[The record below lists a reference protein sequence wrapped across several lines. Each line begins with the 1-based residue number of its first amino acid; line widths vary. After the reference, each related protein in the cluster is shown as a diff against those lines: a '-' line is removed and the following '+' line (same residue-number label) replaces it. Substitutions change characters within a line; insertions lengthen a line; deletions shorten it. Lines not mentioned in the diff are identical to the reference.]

1 MPDGSHADPIKQ
13 CSSRYFDCSN
23 GHTYERTCPP
33 TLVFN
38 PEENICDGYDN
49 VFVCTGE
56 RKIVTTTVLPPT
68 LPPRVPEFPCKGDGF
83 YADPQNDCSG
93 IYWVCSKGIDSKMSC
108 TEGLK
113 FNIETGMC
121 DYFDNVFTCSGQRP
135 QPTYPAPVTASKDL
149 PQLPIDCKILPDG
162 DYRDPTMEC
171 SQTYY
176 SCSGHIGTE
185 RQCGDGLFFDPDLLQ
200 CENHDDIPACSG
212 QPRTYPAP
220 TPAPSRD
227 IEEYPFD
234 CSKLEDGNFAAGAC
248 EGYYW
253 SCVGGK
259 TYVNNCPALLAYD
272 EEENLCE
279 LPSKIPHCGGER
291 PQPTYA
297 PKPTPADESVYPVH
311 CKTMADGSYSDPADD
326 CSQTYYVC
334 SNGRTSRL
342 ECPGMLKFDVSR
354 DLCDLKV
361 YVPACGGKIP
371 VTDQDSYQP
380 TRATRAPLDERRT
393 RKRTRGT
400 RPPQDQPDSYQPT
413 LATRAPRDPEQDAY
427 QPTRATRPPLDERR
441 TRPTM
446 DSYHPTRATIA
457 PQDPSDDSY
466 QPTRAT
472 RAPLDELHT
481 QKRTR
486 GTRPPQFDL
495 AAYDNMTPAN
505 Y

>member
-1 MPDGSHADPIKQ
+1 
-13 CSSRYFDCSN
+13 
-23 GHTYERTCPP
+23 
-33 TLVFN
+33 
-38 PEENICDGYDN
+38 
-49 VFVCTGE
+49 
-56 RKIVTTTVLPPT
+56 
-68 LPPRVPEFPCKGDGF
+68 
-83 YADPQNDCSG
+83 
-93 IYWVCSKGIDSKMSC
+93 
-108 TEGLK
+108 LK

-121 DYFDNVFTCSGQRP
+121 DYFDNVFPCSGQRP
-135 QPTYPAPVTASKDL
+135 QPTYPAPVTAPPKDL
-149 PQLPIDCKILPDG
+149 PLLPIDCKILPDG
-162 DYRDPTMEC
+162 DYRDPTMDC

-176 SCSGHIGTE
+176 SCSGHFGTE

-220 TPAPSRD
+220 TPAPSHD
-227 IEEYPFD
+227 IEQYPFD
-234 CSKLEDGNFAAGAC
+234 CSKLEDANYAAGAC

-259 TYVNNCPALLAYD
+259 TYVNNCPELLAYD

-279 LPSKIPHCGGER
+279 LPSKIPHCGGKR

-297 PKPTPADESVYPVH
+297 PKPTPADESMYPVH
-311 CKTMADGSYSDPADD
+311 CKAMADGSYSDPADE

-354 DLCDLKV
+354 DRCDLKV
-361 YVPACGGKIP
+361 YVHACGGKIP
-371 VTDQDSYQP
+371 STDSYHQDSYQP
-380 TRATRAPLDERRT
+380 THATRAPLDERRT

-413 LATRAPRDPEQDAY
+413 FATSAPHDPEQDAY
-427 QPTRATRPPLDERR
+427 QPTHATRPPLDERR
-441 TRPTM
+441 TRPTR
-446 DSYHPTRATIA
+446 DSNHPTRATIA

-466 QPTRAT
+466 QPTHATSAPHDPEQDAYQPTRATRPPHDEPRTRPPQDSYHPTRATIAPQDPAEDSYQPTRAT
-472 RAPLDELHT
+472 RAPIPELHT
-481 QKRTR
+481 QIRTR
-486 GTRPPQFDL
+486 GTRPPHFDL
-495 AAYDNMTPAN
+495 ASYDNMTPAN